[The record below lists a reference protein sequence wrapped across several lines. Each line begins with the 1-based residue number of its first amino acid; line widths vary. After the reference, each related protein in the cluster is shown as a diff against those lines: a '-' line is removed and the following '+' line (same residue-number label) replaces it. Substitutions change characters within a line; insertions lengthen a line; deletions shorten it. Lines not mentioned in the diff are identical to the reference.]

1 MPDFYRGMEIVMY
14 AVLNFLPYLILALYP
29 FRDSLRCLKGR
40 ILLLSVLV
48 LVIQTGLLLW
58 AVLFFSSGK
67 GILSAVSTAV
77 YFIFYFWAV
86 KEHPGKILFTLL
98 MLSNIADFVVVCSKC
113 IEGQIFPALARQQ
126 YRWSFSVV
134 MAAVQIVILLPLFI
148 YIKRVYTKAAKKEA
162 GRSVWRYLWL
172 IPATFYV
179 IWFDHLYGSGKTSLE
194 AALMPSHSVFLFC
207 INLGAF
213 LIYHIVTILVNEYDK
228 NMSLEKKNHMLSLE
242 NLQYNY
248 LHNKMMETRKVRH
261 DMRHHAVVMEGY
273 LRDEKYEELKTYLA
287 GWLQTIPED
296 SSVVFCPDYTL
307 NLLLLYFAQQA
318 KEHDIDFTV
327 HAALPEEMG
336 IAGSDLSVILGNLLE
351 NAVDACAAQKSKDR
365 RIVFRGKADRS
376 ALYFTID
383 NTMEGE
389 LRRDKEG
396 RLLSVKHEGPGLGLE
411 SVRDIVSRYNGVLRT
426 EQKGGVF
433 CASVFLNI

>member
-327 HAALPEEMG
+327 HAALPEETG

>member
-1 MPDFYRGMEIVMY
+1 MPDFYRGMEIVLY

-248 LHNKMMETRKVRH
+248 LQNKMMETRKVRH

-327 HAALPEEMG
+327 HAALPEETG

>member
-1 MPDFYRGMEIVMY
+1 MPDFYKGMEIVLY

-29 FRDSLRCLKGR
+29 FKRSLRCSKGR
-40 ILLLSVLV
+40 IILLSALV
-48 LVIQTGLLLW
+48 LMIQTGLLLW
-58 AVLFFSSGK
+58 AVLFFFSGR
-67 GILSAVSTAV
+67 GILSAASTAV

-86 KEHPGKILFTLL
+86 KAHPGKILFTLL

-113 IEGQIFPALARQQ
+113 IEGQIFPALAKEQ
-126 YRWSFSVV
+126 YRWSFSLV

-148 YIKRVYTKAAKKEA
+148 YIKRVYTKAVKKEA
-162 GRSVWRYLWL
+162 GRSAWRYLWL

-179 IWFDHLYGSGKTSLE
+179 IWFYHLYGSGETSLE

-207 INLGAF
+207 IDLGAF
-213 LIYHIVTILVNEYDK
+213 LIYHIVTMLINEYGK
-228 NMSLEKKNHMLSLE
+228 NMTLEKQNHMLSLE
-242 NLQYNY
+242 NLQYHY
-248 LHNKMMETRKVRH
+248 LQNKMIETRKARH

-273 LRDEKYEELKTYLA
+273 LRDEKYEELKTYLE
-287 GWLQTIPED
+287 GWLKTLPED
-296 SSVVFCPDYTL
+296 SSVIFCPGYTL

-327 HAALPEEMG
+327 HAALPEEIG

-365 RIVFRGKADRS
+365 RIIFRGKTDRG

>member
-1 MPDFYRGMEIVMY
+1 MPDFYRWMEIVLY

-29 FRDSLRCLKGR
+29 FRGSLRCSKMR
-40 ILLLSVLV
+40 ITLLSALV
-48 LVIQTGLLLW
+48 LMIQTGLLLW
-58 AVLFFSSGK
+58 AVLFFSSGR
-67 GILSAVSTAV
+67 GILSAVSTTV

-86 KEHPGKILFTLL
+86 KAHPGKILFTLL

-113 IEGQIFPALARQQ
+113 IEGQIFPVLARQQ

-134 MAAVQIVILLPLFI
+134 MAAVQICTLLPLFI
-148 YIKRVYTKAAKKEA
+148 YIKRVYTKAVKKEA
-162 GRSVWRYLWL
+162 RHSAWRYLWL

-179 IWFDHLYGSGKTSLE
+179 IWFYHLYGSGKTSLE

-213 LIYHIVTILVNEYDK
+213 LIYHIVTMLVNEYDK
-228 NMSLEKKNHMLSLE
+228 NMTLEKKNHMLSLE

-248 LHNKMMETRKVRH
+248 LQNKIMETRKARH

-273 LRDEKYEELKTYLA
+273 LRDEKYEELETYLA
-287 GWLQTIPED
+287 GWLKTFPED
-296 SSVVFCPDYTL
+296 SSVIFCPDYTL

-327 HAALPEEMG
+327 HAALPEETG

-389 LRRDKEG
+389 VRQDKEG
-396 RLLSVKHEGPGLGLE
+396 RFLSVKHEGPGLGLE